1 MYSLIEY
8 SDIYLKTSG
17 SLWQYCRD
25 EPFSDNNE
33 IIFDITGTN
42 YNSKLLKYKQKS
54 TSETDANSKHKNYD
68 KKKKT
73 IPSLFLMYSVQV
85 SIIKI
90 SHLRCKI
97 LSVLHNFYIRLV

>member
-42 YNSKLLKYKQKS
+42 YNSKLLKYKQKL
-54 TSETDANSKHKNYD
+54 TSETVANSKHNNYD
-68 KKKKT
+68 RKKINHSIT
-73 IPSLFLMYSVQV
+73 FLDVFSSGINNQNLSLKM
-85 SIIKI
+85 
-90 SHLRCKI
+90 
-97 LSVLHNFYIRLV
+97 